1 LGKIWDHADIVS
13 RYLWPV
19 MIAAGVTVTVRDGE
33 GKSHGGEIHRP
44 SLAATLLC
52 IVAHQPEERRRAGT
66 AAQDRAGPHGPLIDC
81 RDDGH
86 LRASIPQQRRWQ
98 RIGGGGKVV
107 AGVSATQT
115 RHSGE
120 LFNANNK

>member
-66 AAQDRAGPHGPLIDC
+66 ATKTVQARMGHASIVVTMDTYGHLFPSS
-81 RDDGH
+81 DDG
-86 LRASIPQQRRWQ
+86 S
-98 RIGGGGKVV
+98 
-107 AGVSATQT
+107 
-115 RHSGE
+115 E
-120 LFNANNK
+120 LAEAEKLLLA